1 MAILIGLM
9 VAASFG
15 SGDFLG
21 GLASR
26 RDNTLT
32 VLAWAQ
38 LVALAGA
45 LAIALIWGGPLTANA
60 VLLGVGAGLLNMVAL
75 GCLFQGLAIGQIGQV
90 APVAAVIGAVLP
102 VGWGL
107 AIGERPPALALAG
120 VGLAVLAGAMISAD
134 KDEQRAEG
142 ARAALLLAVL
152 AGIGFGV
159 SFILFA
165 DSSHH
170 PGFWPVLSARV
181 AAVAGVW
188 LVVFLTRSPRTLSP
202 TPRKLAASA
211 GLLDVVATALLI
223 VAVRTGLTAVVAPVA
238 SLAPGFT
245 VMHAWWYLHEK
256 VSRLQT
262 VGLGIALV
270 GLSLIAVG

>member
-1 MAILIGLM
+1 MAVLIGLM

-26 RDNTLT
+26 RENTLT

-38 LVALAGA
+38 LVALVGA

-60 VLLGVGAGLLNMVAL
+60 VVLGVGAGLLNVIAL
-75 GCLFQGLAIGQIGQV
+75 GCLFQGLATGQIGQV
-90 APVAAVIGAVLP
+90 APIAAVIGAIIP

-107 AIGERPPALALAG
+107 AVGERPSALALAG
-120 VGLAVLAGAMISAD
+120 VGLAVIAGAMISAD
-134 KDEQRAEG
+134 KDEQRSEG
-142 ARAALLLAVL
+142 ARVALLLAVL
-152 AGIGFGV
+152 AGIGFGL

-170 PGFWPVLSARV
+170 PGFWPVLSARM
-181 AAVAGVW
+181 AAVVGVW
-188 LVVFLTRSPRTLSP
+188 FLLLVTRSPKRLTAPS
-202 TPRKLAASA
+202 RGLAASA
-211 GLLDVVATALLI
+211 GLLDVAATALLI

-256 VSRLQT
+256 VSRLQA

-270 GLSLIAVG
+270 GLSLIAIG

>member
-1 MAILIGLM
+1 
-9 VAASFG
+9 
-15 SGDFLG
+15 
-21 GLASR
+21 
-26 RDNTLT
+26 
-32 VLAWAQ
+32 
-38 LVALAGA
+38 
-45 LAIALIWGGPLTANA
+45 
-60 VLLGVGAGLLNMVAL
+60 MVAL

-211 GLLDVVATALLI
+211 GLLDVVTTALLI

>member
-1 MAILIGLM
+1 VAVLIGLL

-38 LVALAGA
+38 LVALGGA

-60 VLLGVGAGLLNMVAL
+60 VLLGVGAGLLNVTAL

-90 APVAAVIGAVLP
+90 APTAAVIGAILP

-107 AIGERPPALALAG
+107 IDGERPPALALVG
-120 VGLAVLAGAMISAD
+120 VGLAVVAAAMISVD
-134 KDEQRAEG
+134 QDERRAEG
-142 ARAALLLAVL
+142 ARVARLLAVL
-152 AGIGFGV
+152 AGIGFGA

-165 DSSHH
+165 ESSRH

-181 AAVAGVW
+181 AAVVGVW
-188 LVVFLTRSPRTLSP
+188 LVVLISRAPKNLAPPSK
-202 TPRKLAASA
+202 KLAASS
-211 GLLDVVATALLI
+211 GFLDVTATALLI
-223 VAVRTGLTAVVAPVA
+223 VAVRTGLTAVVAPIA

-245 VMHAWWYLHEK
+245 VLHAWWYLHDK
-256 VSRLQT
+256 VSRLQAA
-262 VGLGIALV
+262 GLGIALV
-270 GLSLIAVG
+270 GLCLIAIG

>member
-1 MAILIGLM
+1 L

-38 LVALAGA
+38 LAALGGA
-45 LAIALIWGGPLTANA
+45 LVITLTWGGPLTANA
-60 VLLGVGAGLLNMVAL
+60 VLLGAGAGVLNMMAL

-90 APVAAVIGAVLP
+90 APAAAVIGAVLP

-120 VGLAVLAGAMISAD
+120 VVLAMLAAALISAE

-152 AGIGFGV
+152 AGIGFGT

-181 AAVAGVW
+181 AAVVGVW
-188 LVVFLTRSPRTLSP
+188 LIVLVRGTPRTLA
-202 TPRKLAASA
+202 TPSRRLAASA
-211 GLLDVVATALLI
+211 GVLDVAATTLLI

-262 VGLGIALV
+262 VGLAIALV

>member
-1 MAILIGLM
+1 MAVLVGLL

-38 LVALAGA
+38 LAALGGA
-45 LAIALIWGGPLTANA
+45 LIIALIWGGPLTANA
-60 VLLGVGAGLLNMVAL
+60 VLLGAGAGLLNMMAL

-90 APVAAVIGAVLP
+90 APAAAVIGAVLP
-102 VGWGL
+102 VAWGL

-120 VGLAVLAGAMISAD
+120 VGLAVLAGALISAE

-142 ARAALLLAVL
+142 ARIALLLAVL
-152 AGIGFGV
+152 AGIGFGT

-181 AAVAGVW
+181 AAVVGVW
-188 LVVFLTRSPRTLSP
+188 LIVLISGAPRTLAAPS
-202 TPRKLAASA
+202 RRLAASA
-211 GLLDVVATALLI
+211 GFLDVAATTLLI

-270 GLSLIAVG
+270 GLSLIAIS